1 MKTSLLVLVDTCK
14 SMNDS
19 ISIEKSTYSISKLD
33 LAKQF
38 LCSHVTKIMSSKT
51 MDFGIVSYRCKETDN
66 YLNSNQGAYNHVVNN
81 LDPTKPT
88 QDSIS
93 IINSIK
99 YGNSLRDTTDDS
111 DIEGGIIDAL
121 GVGMDILVRTTI
133 GKKNKIMLVITD
145 CESMEGN
152 DQEDFEFMEE
162 LKKQIINNNITI
174 YFLCLGKVSDE
185 LSNKYEN
192 CKFLK
197 SIAEETGGSLMQA
210 NTIIDCFYLLAQKP
224 GLGTKPTM
232 PKVNLIIYPD
242 SKPISCQ
249 LWAKIQKKALPSL
262 KKKINKPGQVDVD
275 HKISRD
281 FSYFDNESKHD
292 LPAENRLRGYKYGQ
306 QYVPVNNDDNF
317 KIKGESEIHILGF
330 MNQDKIPRNHYLSAT
345 QILQFANTCK
355 NVENTKAQTSIC
367 ALSRALRQ
375 EQCVGIARVSIARV
389 GCVTPYLASI
399 SAPSSDD
406 GTLIVHRLP
415 CKDDCR
421 EYVFP
426 SLPSNNINI
435 NQKEIMNNMV
445 NLMTIGH
452 TNEQKLTKR
461 RITPIHIPLFGVMQT
476 IQRSLFDIKESN
488 FDYQELD
495 PFKVVSCL
503 DNINEANYEKSMLC
517 LEKLNK
523 EFPLKKVEKRIE
535 KRKTFWSDLRLND
548 SVDNKKSKL
557 EVDIDNTS
565 TMVLIFYL
573 IFYHLICLYIIINI
587 VIRIRFQQFM

>member
-1 MKTSLLVLVDTCK
+1 MNDVAMKTSLLVLVDTCK

-19 ISIEKSTYSISKLD
+19 ISIEKSNYSIMKLD

-51 MDFGIVSYRCKETDN
+51 MDFGLVSYRCNETDN
-66 YLNSNQGAYNHVVNN
+66 YLNSNQGDYKNVINN
-81 LDPTKPT
+81 LDPTKPS

-93 IINSIK
+93 KINSIK
-99 YGNSLRDTTDDS
+99 CGNSLRDSTDES

-121 GVGMDILVRTTI
+121 GVGMDILRRTTV
-133 GKKNKIMLVITD
+133 GKKNKIILVITD
-145 CESMEGN
+145 GESMEGN
-152 DQEDFEFMEE
+152 DEEDFEFMDA
-162 LKKQIINNNITI
+162 LKKQIIDNNITI
-174 YFLCLGKVSDE
+174 YFLCLGKVSDK
-185 LSNKYEN
+185 SSHKYEN
-192 CKFLK
+192 CLFLQ
-197 SIAEETGGSLMQA
+197 SIAEETGGALMQA

-249 LWAKIQKKALPSL
+249 LWAKIQKKALPAL
-262 KKKINKPGQVDVD
+262 KKKINKPGQVDVI
-275 HKISRD
+275 HKIARD
-281 FSYFDNESKHD
+281 FSYIDESKNEIKI
-292 LPAENRLRGYKYGQ
+292 ENRLRGYKYGQ

-345 QILQFANTCK
+345 QILQYANTGK
-355 NVENTKAQTSIC
+355 NVENSKAQTSIC

-389 GCVTPYLASI
+389 GCVTPFLASL
-399 SAPSSDD
+399 SAPTSDD

-426 SLPSNNINI
+426 SLPDCSDSN
-435 NQKEIMNNMV
+435 QREIMNNIV
-445 NLMTIGH
+445 DLMTIGH
-452 TNEQKLTKR
+452 SNEQKLTKR

-476 IQRSLFDIKESN
+476 IQRFLFDTNEST

-503 DNINEANYEKSMLC
+503 DNINETNYEKSKVYLEEINKKFP
-517 LEKLNK
+517 LEKD
-523 EFPLKKVEKRIE
+523 EKRIE
-535 KRKTFWSDLRLND
+535 KRKIFWSDLKVNE
-548 SVDNKKSKL
+548 SVDIKKVKL
-557 EVDIDNTS
+557 EVDNDDTS
-565 TMVLIFYL
+565 LMVLITYFL
-573 IFYHLICLYIIINI
+573 THTIFTYYYII
-587 VIRIRFQQFM
+587 F